1 VSAAASRSLAADADC
16 APGTP
21 LYGEIVAFLYRE
33 AELLDSYRF
42 AEWVELFAEDVRYEM
57 PVRTSQVRSS
67 GSGFQQMTFFDD
79 NIASLRTR
87 VKRLATDSAW
97 AETPPSRTRHFVSNV
112 LVEAGERP
120 DEFAVGLC
128 FMVTRTRSDHG
139 YQMFTGRRE
148 DVLRRLGRRQF
159 RIARRRILADQ
170 TVLTATNLSVLF

>member
-1 VSAAASRSLAADADC
+1 VNSAASQSLAASPDC

-42 AEWVELFAEDVRYEM
+42 AEWVELFAEDVRYDM
-57 PVRTSQVRSS
+57 PVRTNQVRSS

-87 VKRLATDSAW
+87 VKRLQTESAW

-112 LVEAGERP
+112 LVASGEKP

-148 DVLRRLGRRQF
+148 DVLRRVGGGHIK
-159 RIARRRILADQ
+159 IARRRILADQ